1 MEAPNLLPVLVKLL
15 REKNAGITDEAINK
29 YISYWQSLRPHDRLP
44 CPSCYVLHGKVS
56 PLMALPEKDGS
67 EPIKCEICKEVFL
80 IPVP

>member
-56 PLMALPEKDGS
+56 PLKALPAKDGS